1 MFKVFLS
8 FTLLQNKKKTKFVAQ
23 QNDSRLSPTRRVQI
37 NTIILFLKYDHENK
51 NMCIKI
57 DIVEA
62 LSNKPAYLLLSKIS
76 TTEKA

>member
-62 LSNKPAYLLLSKIS
+62 LSNKPYLLLSKIS
-76 TTEKA
+76 LQ